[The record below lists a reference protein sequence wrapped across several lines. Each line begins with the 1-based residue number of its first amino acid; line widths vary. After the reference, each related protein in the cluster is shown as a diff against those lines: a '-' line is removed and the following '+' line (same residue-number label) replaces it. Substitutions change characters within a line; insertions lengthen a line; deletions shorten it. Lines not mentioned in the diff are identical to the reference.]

1 MELSFFYDIIIYM
14 ESNTCTNCNHNGCA
28 KKVSIFS
35 SLNDT
40 DINKIV
46 SMTGHKSYIK
56 SDFLCHEG
64 DITSKL
70 FIINEGKVKL
80 SKINRDGK
88 EQILRI
94 LSSGSFFGEYYLFS
108 DKEPYNFSA
117 IAISDVKICTLTK
130 SDMDRLLRE
139 HPGINAKIF
148 QEMSKKLIQTE
159 NLVQNLSTNDTNS
172 KVAYVLME
180 LAHKYGIIEKNHI
193 KIKIPINRE
202 EMAAYAGVTREKMSR
217 KLSNFEKL
225 NILEAKGN
233 KIILLKDKDLLAEF
247 I

>member
-1 MELSFFYDIIIYM
+1 MIL
-14 ESNTCTNCNHNGCA
+14 NTCNECSHNGCA

-35 SLNDT
+35 SLDDT

-46 SMTGHKSYIK
+46 SMTGHKSYK
-56 SDFLCHEG
+56 KGEFLCHEG

-70 FIINEGKVKL
+70 FIVNEGKVKL

-117 IAISDVKICTLTK
+117 IAISDVKMCTLSK
-130 SDMDRLLRE
+130 SDMDKLLHQ
-139 HPGINAKIF
+139 HPDINTKIF
-148 QEMSKKLIQTE
+148 QEISKKLIQTE

-180 LAHKYGIIEKNHI
+180 LADKYGTVENSHI
-193 KIKIPINRE
+193 KIEIPINRE
-202 EMAAYAGVTREKMSR
+202 EMASYAGVTRETMSR

-225 NILEAKGN
+225 NILEPKGN
-233 KIILLKDKDLLAEF
+233 KIILLKDKDALLEF